1 MNSKIDR
8 RKFIASSL
16 AGASMIASGSILAQP
31 FIASPLS
38 ELVPKTGKRRV
49 VVLGGGWGGLSA
61 AKHIREESP
70 DLEVV
75 LLEKNPFFW
84 SCPLSNKWL
93 IDVVNTDFLAHSY
106 MLPAKKYGYT
116 FITSQ
121 LVKASQS
128 Q

>member
-84 SCPLSNKWL
+84 SCESPL
-93 IDVVNTDFLAHSY
+93 IC
-106 MLPAKKYGYT
+106 
-116 FITSQ
+116 
-121 LVKASQS
+121 
-128 Q
+128 